1 MQVPFFDFFFCC
13 IYIHCFRGGCMQ
25 IPYQIV
31 RMKEKQ
37 YAVMPYVSQ
46 VDYPYLA
53 KELCSQGCR
62 RVLAV
67 FGYYCLSFSKN
78 GMDVFLGQDEL
89 TCVANFLYQQHQKK
103 EFDITTP
110 MNVTHV
116 QVIKEEPFECLIQK
130 NTHQSM
136 HESVVMRGLANVK

>member
-1 MQVPFFDFFFCC
+1 
-13 IYIHCFRGGCMQ
+13 MQ

-31 RMKEKQ
+31 RMDEEE

-53 KELCSQGCR
+53 KELCMQGCR

-67 FGYYCLSFSKN
+67 FGYYCLSFSQH
-78 GMDVFLGQDEL
+78 GMDVLLGSKEL
-89 TCVANFLYQQHQKK
+89 TCVANFLFQQHQKK

-110 MNVTHV
+110 MNVSHI
-116 QVIKEEPFECLIQK
+116 QVLKEEPFECLIQR
-130 NTHQSM
+130 NVQQSM
-136 HESVVMRGLANVK
+136 KESVVIRGLADVK